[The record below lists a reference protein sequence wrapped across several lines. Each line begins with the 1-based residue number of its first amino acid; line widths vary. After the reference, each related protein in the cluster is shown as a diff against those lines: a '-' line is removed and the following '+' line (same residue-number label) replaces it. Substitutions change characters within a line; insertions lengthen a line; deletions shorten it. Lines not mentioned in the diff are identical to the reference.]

1 MPVFV
6 LILCCFG
13 YYSFAVLCEVREV
26 KQEPL
31 ALVFFFLKIALAI
44 LGLLWFHLSFRIIYS
59 SFGGNVIGIFIDIA
73 LNP

>member
-44 LGLLWFHLSFRIIYS
+44 LGLLWFHVNLRIICS
-59 SFGGNVIGIFIDIA
+59 SSVKNVMRNLIGIT
-73 LNP
+73 LNL